1 MTRHNLLRRSVV
13 KIDLDMRSASSIVC
27 CSSSLECASFCE
39 NFESKEWDTRK
50 KFIRFIHTRS
60 EIDETKGI
68 VLFVR
73 LKSTNEYWIDK
84 IWNRIVGECVKQC
97 LLLERLMWN
106 LSTLGGALSAM
117 GDFIDTFADRALE
130 VSLKQRKIAQLLDDP
145 ILISRCNM
153 YIGLSMAQKGK
164 FTLSLRIIRHEY
176 KFGQVIK
183 SELITNCAQGLHTK
197 IAHTRNK
204 VLNEKSRLK
213 KYKQMS

>member
-1 MTRHNLLRRSVV
+1 MTRHNRIRHSVV
-13 KIDLDMRSASSIVC
+13 KIDLDIRSPSSIVC
-27 CSSSLECASFCE
+27 CSSSLACVSFCA
-39 NFESKEWDTRK
+39 NFETKEWNIKK
-50 KFIRFIHTRS
+50 KFIQFIHTRS
-60 EIDETKGI
+60 KIDETKGI

-73 LKSTNEYWIDK
+73 LKSNNEYWIDK

-145 ILISRCNM
+145 VLISRCNM
-153 YIGLSMAQKGK
+153 YIGLSLAQKGK

-176 KFGQVIK
+176 KLGQSIK

-197 IAHTRNK
+197 ITHARNK
-204 VLNEKSRLK
+204 ALNEKGRLK